1 MVGLFFF
8 AVRKPFALVYSRSL
22 LLLAGLFLSSIQ
34 QVSFAVRK
42 SLFLFFLR
50 AGVLLIPGPRRHWHQ
65 PPASA
70 AHVVAAIFFEKKS
83 LKKLEKKPPAS
94 AAHVVAASVHIN
106 SRLVVGLFLH

>member
-70 AHVVAAIFFEKKS
+70 AHVVAA
-83 LKKLEKKPPAS
+83 
-94 AAHVVAASVHIN
+94 SVHIN